1 MWTELKDKAAAVAG
15 RHMLDLFQA
24 DPDRADRFSAQTG
37 DMRLDY
43 SKTNLDDDTRDQL
56 LALAEAA
63 GWQAKRDAMFAGA
76 PINDTEGRAVLH
88 TALRNLDGLYEDG
101 QWRNLCRAW

>member
-1 MWTELKDKAAAVAG
+1 MWTELKAKAAAVAD
-15 RHMLDLFQA
+15 RHMLELFEA

-56 LALAEAA
+56 LALA
-63 GWQAKRDAMFAGA
+63 DAMRLAGE
-76 PINDTEGRAVLH
+76 T
-88 TALRNLDGLYEDG
+88 
-101 QWRNLCRAW
+101 

>member
-1 MWTELKDKAAAVAG
+1 MWTELKAKAAAVAD
-15 RHMLDLFQA
+15 RHMLELFEA

-56 LALAEAA
+56 LALADAA
-63 GWQAKRDAMFAGA
+63 YWQAKRDA
-76 PINDTEGRAVLH
+76 ILRARRSTRPRGGPSCTPLCAIW
-88 TALRNLDGLYEDG
+88 TAARSWLTART
-101 QWRNLCRAW
+101 